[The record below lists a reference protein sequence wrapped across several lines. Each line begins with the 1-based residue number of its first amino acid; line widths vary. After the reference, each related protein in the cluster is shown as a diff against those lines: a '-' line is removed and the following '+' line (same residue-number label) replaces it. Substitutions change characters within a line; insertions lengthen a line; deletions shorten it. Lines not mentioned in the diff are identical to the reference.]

1 MGSSLHLHFGNNLFW
16 SNPVFAVA
24 KPWLEKYRRERG
36 KKEMFAEKLQLYL
49 LLNCSYHVLINMP
62 SICHLLGM
70 KLVTSGGACCQGCTV
85 DI

>member
-1 MGSSLHLHFGNNLFW
+1 
-16 SNPVFAVA
+16 
-24 KPWLEKYRRERG
+24 
-36 KKEMFAEKLQLYL
+36 MFSEKLQLY

-70 KLVTSGGACCQGCTV
+70 KLVTSGGACYQGCKV